1 MDFATALASSS
12 QNGTRAET
20 VPLPVL
26 VRRYLDLC
34 RAILGGARL
43 YGSEEFWFA
52 IIKVLTIS
60 GLIVL
65 GFVSP

>member
-1 MDFATALASSS
+1 M
-12 QNGTRAET
+12 
-20 VPLPVL
+20 VV
-26 VRRYLDLC
+26 VI
-34 RAILGGARL
+34 AINLGGARL
-43 YGSEEFWFA
+43 YGEMEFWFA

>member
-1 MDFATALASSS
+1 MNPFERFLSRRTKVNDAIWI
-12 QNGTRAET
+12 T
-20 VPLPVL
+20 VFMV
-26 VRRYLDLC
+26 VVI
-34 RAILGGARL
+34 AINLGGARL
-43 YGSEEFWFA
+43 YGEMEFWFA